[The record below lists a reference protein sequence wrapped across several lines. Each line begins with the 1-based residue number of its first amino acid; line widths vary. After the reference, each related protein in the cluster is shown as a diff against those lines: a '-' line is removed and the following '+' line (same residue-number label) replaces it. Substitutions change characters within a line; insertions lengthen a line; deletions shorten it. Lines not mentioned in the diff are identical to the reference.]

1 LLTKS
6 EGNHVPTQRWA
17 QKNDV
22 HEQMAD
28 MIFGYWVSQMIRA
41 AAEFSLAEH
50 LADGPLTADEVARR
64 TGSAPD
70 TTFRLLRAAATLDLL
85 TVDPQGRFHPTAL
98 LNTLRGDA
106 PRSLRGMALAVTNR
120 AHWLPWA
127 EFVTSVRTGQSHGPA
142 ALGMPLFEYL
152 QQNPALAQEFSAGM
166 DSLTSLWAGEIVA
179 AIDTSSVALAID
191 VGGANGTL
199 LRMLQQANPALQGMV
214 FDRPDVAAEL
224 AAAVASSE
232 FADRTDVIRGDFFA
246 AVPGGD
252 LYLLKFILHDWDDD
266 SCVRILQRS
275 RESMAPGGR
284 VAIIEMVLAE
294 QDDPGVAALMDLNM
308 LAVAGGRERSLAE
321 YDALLAKAGLRR
333 SAVQG
338 SGSPQSVIEA
348 VAA

>member
-1 LLTKS
+1 MPK
-6 EGNHVPTQRWA
+6 QRWA
-17 QKNDV
+17 QKDDV
-22 HEQMAD
+22 HDQMAD
-28 MIFGYWVSQMIRA
+28 MIFGYCVSQTIRA
-41 AAEFSLAEH
+41 TAEFCVADHLAE
-50 LADGPLTADEVARR
+50 GPLTAEELADRI
-64 TGSAPD
+64 GSAPD

-106 PRSLRGMALAVTNR
+106 PRSLRGMALAATNR
-120 AHWLPWA
+120 AHWLPWT
-127 EFVTSVRTGQSHGPA
+127 EFVTSVRTGQSHAPA
-142 ALGMPLFEYL
+142 ALGMPVFEYL
-152 QQNPALAQEFSAGM
+152 QQNPGLAQEFSAGM
-166 DSLTSLWAGEIVA
+166 DSITSLWAGDVVA
-179 AIDTSSVALAID
+179 VIDTSDVSLAID
-191 VGGANGTL
+191 VGGANAAM
-199 LRMLQQANPALQGMV
+199 LRMLQQANPALQGIV

-224 AAAVASSE
+224 AAAVANSE
-232 FADRTDVIRGDFFA
+232 FADRTDVIGGDFFA

-266 SCVRILQRS
+266 SCVRILQRC

-294 QDDPGVAALMDLNM
+294 QDDPGGVAALMDLNM

-333 SAVQG
+333 SAVRV